1 MNSKQQNVLN
11 YEWCVL
17 NYVQMCVCSCYKL
30 MQVWKLIRYSI
41 LYIYLLCIYSFFF
54 QNFLFTITITKKLSI
69 GCEVTVNAV
78 AARLGMCCALWLSI
92 FCFSVS
98 LYYFVDVSVFDDTN
112 MSVASDNVW
121 KSANES
127 ETLHLY
133 KQDIHKKLCQHCQ
146 ILFACVMDLIHPFIF
161 LTQSIALFVLMFL
174 FLHLVNIMNVCERI
188 YRYIYI

>member
-121 KSANES
+121 KSARHTQKIMP
-127 ETLHLY
+127 TLPNIVCLR
-133 KQDIHKKLCQHCQ
+133 DG
-146 ILFACVMDLIHPFIF
+146 FDP
-161 LTQSIALFVLMFL
+161 SIYLSNSINRSLRAYVSFFTLS
-174 FLHLVNIMNVCERI
+174 
-188 YRYIYI
+188 